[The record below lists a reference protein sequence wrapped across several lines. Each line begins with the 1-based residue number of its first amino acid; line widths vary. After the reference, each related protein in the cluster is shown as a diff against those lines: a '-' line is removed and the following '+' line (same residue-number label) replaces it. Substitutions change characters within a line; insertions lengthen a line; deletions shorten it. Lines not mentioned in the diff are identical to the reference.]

1 MEVQAYREVEFSCE
15 VSKARVTA
23 AQGCLQGLSLQSS
36 KVAEV
41 AVQGDHTHM
50 LQLKGVT

>member
-1 MEVQAYREVEFSCE
+1 MEVQADREVEFSCE
-15 VSKARVTA
+15 VSRARATA
-23 AQGCLQGLSLQSS
+23 AQGCLQDPPLQSS

-41 AVQGDHTHM
+41 VVQGDHTHM